1 MTRRRK
7 ETRFIVEEAIEYLS
21 KRGWSVYKP
30 LDDGSCILS
39 SPTGKLSVFS
49 SQAILKIY
57 YSCIARD
64 KVRDKILSALSNGSA
79 PSIYELADLISE
91 DLGSTREFVDR
102 LSRQKKIVTFTVYDE
117 ERMRKIT
124 YIKIREE
131 DNKE

>member
-57 YSCIARD
+57 YSCISRD
-64 KVRDKILSALSNGSA
+64 KVRDKILSSLANGAS
-79 PSIYELADLISE
+79 PSIYELADMISQ

-102 LSRQKKIVTFTVYDE
+102 LSRQRKIIVYTVYNE
-117 ERMRKIT
+117 EKMRKIT

>member
-64 KVRDKILSALSNGSA
+64 KIRDKILSSLANGAS
-79 PSIYELADLISE
+79 PSIYELADMISQ

-102 LSRQKKIVTFTVYDE
+102 LSRQRKIIVYTVYNE
-117 ERMRKIT
+117 EKMRKIT